1 MGTPPPSRN
10 SVTSGEF
17 LLMAKLSW
25 KTLAPSV
32 LEVTSMLVSASRTS
46 FDTGIRTAD
55 SVITVILMPLRSNRS
70 SGNAGRQADAQ
81 NTSDRGCKFFR
92 AHGAIGV
99 TYAPE
104 KLRVAEILRGQ
115 NIEPVNLTD
124 RVLLQ
129 LRQCCGLR
137 DKSPANESHG
147 PARRRNECGRL
158 DALITAVGSKQAG
171 LDASELKERL

>member
-1 MGTPPPSRN
+1 MGTRPPSRN
-10 SVTSGEF
+10 SVSSGEF

-32 LEVTSMLVSASRTS
+32 LEVTSILVSASRTS
-46 FDTGIRTAD
+46 FDTGIGTAGPII
-55 SVITVILMPLRSNRS
+55 SVRLIPLRSNRP

-81 NTSDRGCKFFR
+81 NASDRGCKFFR

-115 NIEPVNLTD
+115 NIKP
-124 RVLLQ
+124 
-129 LRQCCGLR
+129 
-137 DKSPANESHG
+137 
-147 PARRRNECGRL
+147 
-158 DALITAVGSKQAG
+158 
-171 LDASELKERL
+171 

>member
-1 MGTPPPSRN
+1 
-10 SVTSGEF
+10 
-17 LLMAKLSW
+17 LMAKLSW

-46 FDTGIRTAD
+46 FDTGIGTAGPII
-55 SVITVILMPLRSNRS
+55 SVRLMPLRSNRS

-81 NTSDRGCKFFR
+81 NASHHGGKFFR

-115 NIEPVNLTD
+115 NIKPVNLTD

-129 LRQCCGLR
+129 LRQCRGLR
-137 DKSPANESHG
+137 DKAPANESHG
-147 PARRRNECGRL
+147 SARRRDECGRF

-171 LDASELKERL
+171 LDARELKERL